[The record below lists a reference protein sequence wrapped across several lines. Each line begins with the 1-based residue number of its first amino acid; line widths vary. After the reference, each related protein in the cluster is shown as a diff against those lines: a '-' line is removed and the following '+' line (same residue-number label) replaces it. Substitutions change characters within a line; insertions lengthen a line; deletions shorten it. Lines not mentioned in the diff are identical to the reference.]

1 MKKILIS
8 VLIVLLLV
16 LAYIVLSKGLDIGFI
31 KISSLNSVKEKS
43 IELDENLDK
52 ANEVCEQKYPAEV
65 KGLEDAIEKL
75 KNSKKN
81 YENKKVYNEEKEE
94 IGTLEIKTY
103 AIHYLWTI
111 LGNYRED
118 SGVQTI
124 TLDVKSTEN
133 ADVYDLGFTLKGT
146 YTSITDFIYEI
157 ENDEKLNFEIK
168 NFSVASSLGNTT
180 SVVKEET
187 EEDKQVGNNILSGKK
202 EENSQNETEENKQ
215 EENTVNNTT
224 ENSESKEEKTGT
236 ILQATFTVE
245 NIGIT
250 LE

>member
-16 LAYIVLSKGLDIGFI
+16 LTYIVLSKGLNIGFI
-31 KISSLNSVKEKS
+31 KISSLNNVKEKS
-43 IELDENLDK
+43 ISLDENLSK
-52 ANEVCEQKYPAEV
+52 ANEVCNQKYPAEV
-65 KGLEDAIEKL
+65 EGLEEAIRKL
-75 KNSKKN
+75 KISKKD
-81 YENKKVYNEEKEE
+81 YENKKVYNEENEE
-94 IGTLEIKTY
+94 IGTVEIKTY

-111 LGNYRED
+111 LGNYKED
-118 SGVQTI
+118 SGVKTI

-168 NFSVASSLGNTT
+168 NFSVASSIANV
-180 SVVKEET
+180 SSIQQET
-187 EEDKQVGNNILSGKK
+187 EDEEKEDNKSSILSG
-202 EENSQNETEENKQ
+202 NKQ
-215 EENTVNNTT
+215 EDNIQE
-224 ENSESKEEKTGT
+224 ESKQEDNKQEYNSVDATEKDGT

-245 NIGIT
+245 DIGIT